1 MPIDFTTALAVL
13 GCFLVVVLLMRL
25 APREDARRRRADDAP
40 LSDRGNWR

>member
-25 APREDARRRRADDAP
+25 APREDQRRRADDAP